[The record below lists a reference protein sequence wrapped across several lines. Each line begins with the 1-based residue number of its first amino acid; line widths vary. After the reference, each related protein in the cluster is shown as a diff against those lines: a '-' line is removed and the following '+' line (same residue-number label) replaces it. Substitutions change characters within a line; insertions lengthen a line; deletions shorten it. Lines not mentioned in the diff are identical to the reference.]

1 MQKNVLFR
9 GCTRPPM
16 FLGVP
21 YVPFFIGAGGC
32 LLLAMYINL
41 WFLLLIPVVIF
52 VMRQMARRD
61 EMVFRLLGL
70 RLQVRTRVRNIR
82 EHEGMWVFTPNP
94 YRDRPAPKRGLP
106 EYPRASKPGRQLAS
120 IKR

>member
-1 MQKNVLFR
+1 MHKNALFR

-32 LLLAMYINL
+32 LLLAMYTNML
-41 WFLLLIPVVIF
+41 FLILMPPVIF

-61 EMVFRLLGL
+61 EMIFRLLGL
-70 RLQVRTRVRNIR
+70 RLQFRTRVKNLQQ
-82 EHEGMWVFTPNP
+82 HDGMWVFTPNS
-94 YRDRPAPKRGLP
+94 YREPRKR
-106 EYPRASKPGRQLAS
+106 Q
-120 IKR
+120 